1 MGMKRFIK
9 SIGVQSLLLI
19 IIFGAIG
26 ISTFFAI
33 DQIAVRQDSDQSK
46 AIEVVLIK
54 AAVQCY
60 ALEGSYP
67 PDLNYLK
74 DHYGVILNETKYFY
88 FYETQGS
95 NILPKIMVIRR

>member
-1 MGMKRFIK
+1 MEMKRFIK
-9 SIGVQSLLLI
+9 SIGVQALLLI
-19 IIFGAIG
+19 LIFGAIG
-26 ISTFFAI
+26 FSTYTAI
-33 DQIAVRQDSDQSK
+33 DQIAARQDEDQSK
-46 AIEVVLIK
+46 AIEIVLIK

-88 FYETQGS
+88 FYEAQGS

>member
-1 MGMKRFIK
+1 MMKFIK
-9 SIGVQSLLLI
+9 SIGVQTILLI

-26 ISTFFAI
+26 VSTYTAI
-33 DQIAVRQDSDQSK
+33 DDIAARQNEDQSK
-46 AIEVVLIK
+46 AIEIVLRK
-54 AAVQCY
+54 AAIQCY

-67 PDLNYLK
+67 PDLLYLK